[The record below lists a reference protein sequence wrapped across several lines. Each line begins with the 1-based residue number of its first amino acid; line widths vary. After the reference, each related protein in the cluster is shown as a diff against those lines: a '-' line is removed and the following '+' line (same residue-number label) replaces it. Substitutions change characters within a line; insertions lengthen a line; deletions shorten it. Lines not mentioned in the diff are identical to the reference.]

1 MMRQI
6 LAAIARF
13 LSRCVALPFRLLQ
26 SVFGGSGPV
35 LPPPPDVEAEI
46 DGEAEALRDELNAP
60 ARITPPAVRTL
71 GEEVHGY
78 AAAEDRAAYDLS
90 LVPEHVAITLLSMD
104 ERQLRVLSL
113 AGPQACGRWAL
124 GMRSGIVGLPPVSAT
139 TPAGAPE
146 HRHAHAAED
155 GPHAE
160 PQLRLAA

>member
-1 MMRQI
+1 MIRRI

-35 LPPPPDVEAEI
+35 LPPQADVEAEI
-46 DGEAEALRDELNAP
+46 DGEADALRDELRAP
-60 ARITPPAVRTL
+60 ARITPPEVRTL

-90 LVPEHVAITLLSMD
+90 LVPEHVAVTLLSMD
-104 ERQLRVLSL
+104 ERHLQVLAA
-113 AGPQACGRWAL
+113 AGPEACGRWAL
-124 GMRSGIVGLPPVSAT
+124 GLRSGIVGLPSISAT
-139 TPAGAPE
+139 TPAEAREP
-146 HRHAHAAED
+146 RHAPAAED
-155 GPHAE
+155 GPRAG